1 MAIAKLSIEDS
12 KERKTS
18 FLDLSFLLKAGADS
32 LRLEILRSLRHDSYA
47 VSELAFIF
55 DMVQP
60 GMSHHLKVLLNA
72 ELVSTRRQGST
83 IFYRRSLVKDE
94 DPLRQMKKSLFTTV
108 DNHDFSSPTS
118 KRIRKVHS
126 ERAKQSQDFF
136 SKHAAVFVESQG
148 KLCDSSEY
156 LGSLKELLNLIKLP
170 YESKVME
177 VGPGHGLFLEELA
190 GRYKSLVALDSSEE
204 MLALARQR
212 LGPSTDCLN
221 IDYIVGNIEEYQ
233 PASVNFNA
241 VVLNM
246 VMHHLSS
253 PALVFRQMS
262 RIVAPGGYLMIADLC
277 SHQQAWVKE
286 SCGDLWLGFEPDEIS
301 QWSHD
306 YDFKEV
312 QSVYLGLKNGFQIQ
326 LRLFQRV

>member
-1 MAIAKLSIEDS
+1 
-12 KERKTS
+12 
-18 FLDLSFLLKAGADS
+18 
-32 LRLEILRSLRHDSYA
+32 
-47 VSELAFIF
+47 
-55 DMVQP
+55 
-60 GMSHHLKVLLNA
+60 MSHHLKVLLNA

-94 DPLRQMKKSLFTTV
+94 DPLRQMKKSLFTTL
-108 DNHDFSSPTS
+108 DDHSLSSPTS
-118 KRIRKVHS
+118 KRIRKVHL

-136 SKHAAVFVESQG
+136 SKNAAVFVESQG

-170 YESKVME
+170 YDSKVME

-190 GRYKSLVALDSSEE
+190 RRYKSLVALDSSEE

-212 LGPSTDCLN
+212 LGPSTDCLE
-221 IDYIVGNIEEYQ
+221 IDYVVGNIEEYQ
-233 PASVNFNA
+233 PAGVNFNA

-253 PALVFRQMS
+253 PALVFKQMS

-277 SHQQAWVKE
+277 AHQQAWVKE
-286 SCGDLWLGFEPDEIS
+286 SCGDLWLGFEPSEIL

-306 YDFKEV
+306 YDFIEV
-312 QSVYLGLKNGFQIQ
+312 QSLYLGLKNGFQIQ